1 MEDGK
6 WKRPMAELK
15 TKETNASVA
24 AFLDSIP
31 DEQRRADAKAIAKMM
46 ETATKTK
53 AKLWGSNIVGFGTQ
67 HYKYASGREGDW
79 FRTGFSPRKDRLT
92 VYITSSFEQY
102 PDLMQKLGKYKTGV
116 ACLHIKKLTD
126 VDVKVLNELIRR
138 SLKHPLPQG

>member
-1 MEDGK
+1 
-6 WKRPMAELK
+6 MAELK
-15 TKETNASVA
+15 TKETNASVS

-53 AKLWGSNIVGFGTQ
+53 PKLWGSNIVGFGTQ

-102 PDLMQKLGKYKTGV
+102 PDLMQKLGKYKTGL
-116 ACLHIKKLTD
+116 ACLHIKQLTD
-126 VDVKVLNELIRR
+126 VDVKVLNQLITR
-138 SLKHPLPQG
+138 SLKHPLPKG

>member
-1 MEDGK
+1 
-6 WKRPMAELK
+6 MAELK
-15 TKETNASVA
+15 TKETNASVS

-53 AKLWGSNIVGFGTQ
+53 PKLWGSNIVGFGTQ

-116 ACLHIKKLTD
+116 ACLHIKKLID
-126 VDVKVLNELIRR
+126 VDVKVLNELITR

>member
-1 MEDGK
+1 
-6 WKRPMAELK
+6 MAELK

-31 DEQRRADAKAIAKMM
+31 DEQRRTDAKAIAKMM
-46 ETATKTK
+46 KTATKTK

-116 ACLHIKKLTD
+116 ACLHIKKLID
-126 VDVKVLNELIRR
+126 VDVKVLNELITR

>member
-1 MEDGK
+1 
-6 WKRPMAELK
+6 MAELK

-102 PDLMQKLGKYKTGV
+102 PDLMQKLGKCKTGV
-116 ACLHIKKLTD
+116 ACLHIKKLID
-126 VDVKVLNELIRR
+126 VDVKVLNELITR